1 MRILHFIRSFAY
13 DHGAYQ
19 YLHKLKEASATYGIQ
34 HFFLA
39 FEKNV
44 EGDLEE
50 SSLPIDILEDINLED
65 YFYNKVNPD
74 IIQFHDIFSYYILN
88 KNEAWKNFYK
98 LAFQR
103 ICIRTLHDY
112 SSIVCPAY
120 FISGE
125 TNGEC
130 QAVLSEQCIG
140 KCVSQ
145 ELYHDYMKY
154 INSLNN
160 YKCLAYF
167 SKDTEKRIRQH
178 INIHTRLY
186 HMPPLIKEQNIE
198 DQEKENVMV
207 FAGRV
212 IPQKGLDY
220 LFYALAKMKC
230 KDWKLFIIGRKYS
243 TYFRKLVVYARKNNF
258 LQNIIFIDH
267 ISQEELFEYYKQAKL
282 MVFPSVSHETYGM
295 SGAEA
300 VSFGIPVL
308 AFQIDGIS
316 EWLEDGVN
324 GKVVK
329 LKNVDEFALEMDR
342 IMTDNEYYNLLREGA
357 IKKGNEFSYEQQ
369 VKSICDFYKSLL

>member
-13 DHGAYQ
+13 DHGAYH
-19 YLHKLKEASATYGIQ
+19 YLRKLKEASVEYDIQ

-39 FEKNV
+39 FERNV
-44 EGDLEE
+44 EENLDE
-50 SSLPIDILEDINLED
+50 SSLQIDILGEIDLEK
-65 YFYNKVNPD
+65 YFYRKVNPD
-74 IIQFHDIFSYYILN
+74 IIQFHDIFSYYILS
-88 KNEAWKNFYK
+88 KKETWKKFYE

-103 ICIRTLHDY
+103 VCIRTLHDY

-120 FISGE
+120 FIGGE
-125 TNGEC
+125 KNGDC
-130 QAVLSEQCIG
+130 FKVLSEQCIG
-140 KCVSQ
+140 KCVSD
-145 ELYHDYMKY
+145 ELYQEYMRY

-160 YKCLAYF
+160 YKCLTYF
-167 SKDTEKRIRQH
+167 SKDTEKRISQH

-186 HMPPLIKEQNIE
+186 RMPPLIKEQNIE
-198 DQEKENVMV
+198 VQDKENIMV

-220 LFYALAKMKC
+220 LLCALAKMKC
-230 KDWKLFIIGRKYS
+230 KDWKLYIIGRKYALF
-243 TYFRKLVVYARKNNF
+243 YRKLVVYARRNDL
-258 LQNIIFIDH
+258 LQNIIFVDN
-267 ISQEELFEYYKQAKL
+267 ISQEELFEYYKKAKL

-324 GKVVK
+324 GKMVK
-329 LKNVDEFALEMDR
+329 LKDVDEFASEMDR
-342 IMTDNEYYNLLREGA
+342 ILMDSEYYNLLREGA
-357 IKKGNEFSYEQQ
+357 IQKSKMFSYEQQ
-369 VKSICDFYKSLL
+369 IQSICSFYKSLL